1 MKNIIPLY
9 PVKILALSSA
19 LIALLSLNGCST
31 PPKHTQKAPT
41 STEPSYAPEVL
52 KTTPPPQIKAEDL
65 ITLSKIELEL
75 QTATAQQQG
84 EWPNFILLNQQLWQT
99 ASESEQAQIEQRI
112 WDAISQH
119 PLESI
124 KSIIQILKQHPN
136 TSVQQWGELLATLKG
151 PAESLQTNLAKL
163 SESSHDAIYMHHLLP
178 GINMQNSLFTPPK
191 HIAVLLPFEGK
202 YEHVSNQIKSGIMKA
217 FMASNQQAQVTFHN
231 SSDLDNLENLYQQTK
246 QAGADFIIGP
256 LRKEAIDRLITV
268 ADEEVLALNRIEY
281 APFTQFSYKS
291 ADEISQLIR
300 YFKAKNYQNIGILS
314 NDGTA
319 DSKMASALKT
329 AWEQEIN
336 HRAIVSIYPDKKPK
350 LRQALSALIN
360 EGKSKERYDTLRW
373 ATGHKL
379 KFFPRTRQDFD
390 AIVIIDNA
398 TRMAVFKPQ
407 FAFFNLKTPI
417 YGTAQLSPKKPQYI
431 KTNRDLAGVQFLT
444 HSVVF
449 QPEDLTSNFEAFG
462 WDSFQVATHL
472 HNLKMG
478 GYLAHGKTGELTL
491 KDQLIQ
497 QNLIWATYDSKGKL
511 IPLIE

>member
-19 LIALLSLNGCST
+19 LITFLILNGCST
-31 PPKHTQKAPT
+31 PPKHAQKVPTPTQ
-41 STEPSYAPEVL
+41 PSYAPEVL

-65 ITLSKIELEL
+65 ITLSETELEL
-75 QTATAQQQG
+75 QTATAQQQA

-112 WDAISQH
+112 WDAISQQ
-119 PLESI
+119 PLEAI
-124 KSIIQILKQHPN
+124 KSTIQTLKQHPN
-136 TSVQQWGELLATLKG
+136 ISVQQWGALLETLKG
-151 PAESLQTNLAKL
+151 PAESLQKNLAQL
-163 SESSHDAIYMHHLLP
+163 SENNPDAIYMHHLLP
-178 GINMQNSLFTPPK
+178 GFNMQNSLFTPPK
-191 HIAVLLPFEGK
+191 HIAVLLPFEGR
-202 YEHVSNQIKSGIMKA
+202 YEHVSNQIKNGIMKA
-217 FMASNQQAQVTFHN
+217 FMASDQQTQLTFHN
-231 SSDLDNLENLYQQTK
+231 SSDLNNLENLYQQTK

-291 ADEISQLIR
+291 ADEISQFIH
-300 YFKAKNYQNIGILS
+300 YFKAQNYQHIGILS
-314 NDGTA
+314 NDGVA
-319 DSKMASALKT
+319 DSKMAHALKV
-329 AWEQEIN
+329 AWEHETN
-336 HRAIVSIYPDKKPK
+336 HRATVSLYPDKKPK
-350 LRQALSALIN
+350 LRQALSTLIN
-360 EGKSKERYDTLRW
+360 DDKSKERYDTLRW

-379 KFFPRTRQDFD
+379 KFSPRTRQDFD
-390 AIVIIDNA
+390 AIIIIDNA

-417 YGTAQLSPKKPQYI
+417 YGTAQLTPKNPQHI
-431 KTNRDLAGVQFLT
+431 KINRDLAGVKFLT

-449 QPEDLTSNFEAFG
+449 QPENLTSNFEAFG

-478 GYLAHGKTGELTL
+478 GYLSHGKTGELTL

-497 QNLIWATYDSKGKL
+497 QHLIWATYNSKGKL
-511 IPLIE
+511 ILLIE